1 MTKNYELLRA
11 LTSDLGLNAP
21 ILKGQAVPVRNC
33 WHFSTNGTL
42 VDFMFRD
49 EEDFEAGMNRI
60 FVLRKRHK
68 VIILA
73 FVLMDTHVHFILWG
87 ELRECE
93 MFVHE
98 FIKLTSRHIAH
109 KYGERHKFEHL
120 LPDYQTIGDDRY
132 LKTAICYVLK
142 NPPVGGLAYNALEY
156 PWSSASLYFRK
167 HGYWTSPG
175 WESLMKSSE
184 EFSVRNLRDILRCR
198 NVPRKAFRLIGNIVF
213 PGEYVAAELVEK
225 LFRTHRAFNF
235 FMCISKETD
244 IESVQGSIS
253 RLTIP
258 NAELGQHKTELCR
271 SRFGVDTIRKLS
283 TKQRLVLARELKATY
298 NCSPKQIAKACGL
311 IYAEV
316 KEML

>member
-1 MTKNYELLRA
+1 
-11 LTSDLGLNAP
+11 
-21 ILKGQAVPVRNC
+21 
-33 WHFSTNGTL
+33 
-42 VDFMFRD
+42 MFRD
-49 EEDFEAGMNRI
+49 DEDFKDGMNRI
-60 FVLRKRHK
+60 FVLQERHK

-73 FVLMDTHVHFILWG
+73 FVLMDTHVHFVLWG
-87 ELRECE
+87 DLRECK
-93 MFVHE
+93 MFMLE
-98 FIKLTSRHIAH
+98 YIKLTSRSIAQ

-120 LPDYQTIGDDRY
+120 FPDYQAIGDDRY

-156 PWSSASLYFRK
+156 PWSSASLYFRRQ
-167 HGYWTSPG
+167 GYWTSPG
-175 WESLMKSSE
+175 WNSLMKSSADY
-184 EFSVRNLRDILRCR
+184 SVRNLRTLLRCR
-198 NVPRKAFRLIGNIVF
+198 DLPEKSFSLIGDLVF
-213 PGEYVAAELVEK
+213 PGEYVATNVVEK

-244 IESVQGSIS
+244 VESVQGAIS

-258 NAELGQHKTELCR
+258 YSELQQHKNELCR
-271 SRFGVDTIRKLS
+271 SRFNVDTIRSLS
-283 TKQRLVLARELKATY
+283 TNQRLSLAREIKASY